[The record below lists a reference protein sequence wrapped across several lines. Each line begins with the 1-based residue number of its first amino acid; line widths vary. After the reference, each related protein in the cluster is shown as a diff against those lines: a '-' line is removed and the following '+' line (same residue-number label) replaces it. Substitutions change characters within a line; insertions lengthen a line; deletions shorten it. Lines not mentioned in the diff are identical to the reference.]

1 METHKTASFRRSK
14 PTLCNS
20 KKDTSINSS
29 SFINKTDKTIPSS
42 FATSIYPG
50 VYTQLD
56 AKIAEKTRI
65 SNAGLAGQMQIQN
78 RMLEKSKQH
87 TLKQHEEEVL
97 KLQNDLEKLHMFSP
111 NLESKI
117 CSTSSHYSNSQI
129 TAYVHHTCRL
139 AGSHSLC
146 HRCYKHHTPYKNI
159 YYQNWWL
166 KKPIYFK

>member
-20 KKDTSINSS
+20 KDTSINSS
-29 SFINKTDKTIPSS
+29 NFINKADKTIPSS

-78 RMLEKSKQH
+78 RMLEK
-87 TLKQHEEEVL
+87 TGNV
-97 KLQNDLEKLHMFSP
+97 NM
-111 NLESKI
+111 
-117 CSTSSHYSNSQI
+117 
-129 TAYVHHTCRL
+129 V
-139 AGSHSLC
+139 G
-146 HRCYKHHTPYKNI
+146 
-159 YYQNWWL
+159 
-166 KKPIYFK
+166 